1 MAPTFDRRMTST
13 HNSPENFSLTA
24 EDRFVLSNLRVPVP
38 HNEQKRIETL
48 RQAKLLDSSLQESGF
63 HRFTSLATRLF
74 NVIVLVTLTNANF
87 SHLPICYDD
96 RCPMPQ

>member
-1 MAPTFDRRMTST
+1 MSSSSN
-13 HNSPENFSLTA
+13 HHSPENFSLTA

-48 RQAKLLDSSLQESGF
+48 RQSKLLDNATQETGF

-74 NVIVLVTLTNANF
+74 NVST
-87 SHLPICYDD
+87 PY
-96 RCPMPQ
+96 